1 MRIEWRRI
9 HTIVVVLLLIVF
21 LAFYWVVHSLYVDP
35 AVQEVDQVKSSLKN
49 EERILNSLA
58 EQETQQQDLT
68 LKTSRE
74 LQLKLPVLPVQDQV
88 ILAIERAE
96 NVSGTFIESVVLN
109 GDETIEAEE
118 DENVDA
124 AEDENVGAA
133 EPASE
138 TEEEA
143 AEKDAVESPPVM
155 PSVNALTYQVS
166 VLSKSFE
173 DLTLF
178 LEELER
184 IPRLVSFDE
193 IEFQPNASTTDEGE
207 QVSFLVTFS
216 AFYEPDL
223 SGLKDEL
230 PQYHYPDPSQKEI
243 PFEVDDEDLTE
254 DEQ

>member
-1 MRIEWRRI
+1 MKIEWRRI

-21 LAFYWVVHSLYVDP
+21 LAFYWIVHSLYVDP
-35 AVQEVDQVKSSLKN
+35 ALQEVDQVKSSLKN
-49 EERILNSLA
+49 EEKILNSLA
-58 EQETQQQDLT
+58 EQETKQQDLT

-96 NVSGTFIESVVLN
+96 NVSGTFIESVILN
-109 GDETIEAEE
+109 GDEMIEAEE
-118 DENVDA
+118 EENVDT
-124 AEDENVGAA
+124 A
-133 EPASE
+133 EPTSVTGE
-138 TEEEA
+138 EVEEEV
-143 AEKDAVESPPVM
+143 AEEEEEAVESPPVM
-155 PSVNALTYQVS
+155 PSVNALTYQVN
-166 VLSKSFE
+166 VLAKSFE

-193 IEFQPNASTTDEGE
+193 IEFQPNGSTTDEGE

-230 PQYHYPDPSQKEI
+230 PQYHYPDPSQKET
-243 PFEVDDEDLTE
+243 PFEEEDEDLSE
-254 DEQ
+254 DTQ

>member
-21 LAFYWVVHSLYVDP
+21 LAFYWVVHSFYVDP

-118 DENVDA
+118 DENV
-124 AEDENVGAA
+124 GAA

-138 TEEEA
+138 TEEEVEEEA

-230 PQYHYPDPSQKEI
+230 PQYHYPDPSQKET

>member
-1 MRIEWRRI
+1 MKIEWRRI
-9 HTIVVVLLLIVF
+9 HTIVVVILLIVF
-21 LAFYWVVHSLYVDP
+21 LAFYWIVHSLYVDP
-35 AVQEVDQVKSSLKN
+35 ALQEVDQVKSSLKN

-58 EQETQQQDLT
+58 EQETEQQDLT

-96 NVSGTFIESVVLN
+96 NVSGTFIESVILN
-109 GDETIEAEE
+109 GDEIIEVEE
-118 DENVDA
+118 DEIVDT
-124 AEDENVGAA
+124 A
-133 EPASE
+133 EPTSE
-138 TEEEA
+138 TEEKVEEEA
-143 AEKDAVESPPVM
+143 EVEEEALAVDPPPVM
-155 PSVNALTYQVS
+155 PSVNALTYQVN
-166 VLSKSFE
+166 VLAKSFE

-193 IEFQPNASTTDEGE
+193 IEFQPNDSTTDEGE

-230 PQYHYPDPSQKEI
+230 PQYHYPDPSQKET
-243 PFEVDDEDLTE
+243 PFEEDDEDLSE